1 MTSNSLVASMVIA
14 ALLIAAVILAV
25 GRMQGD
31 EPATR
36 AADDASAPSSA
47 GPWLNEIDSALKNSA
62 TAEET
67 FAVTAG
73 TYTSN
78 VADLVDQGLRL
89 PGTVT
94 IRVAR
99 ATATGYCMEATHALA
114 AGQVFHYSSDV
125 GRPTEGAC

>member
-1 MTSNSLVASMVIA
+1 MTSNRLVASMVIG
-14 ALLIAAVILAV
+14 ALLIAAIILAV
-25 GRMQGD
+25 GRKQGD

-36 AADDASAPSSA
+36 GAEDASAPSGA
-47 GPWLNEIDSALKNSA
+47 GPWLNEVDSALKNSA
-62 TAEET
+62 TAEES
-67 FAVTAG
+67 FAATTG

-78 VADLVDQGLRL
+78 VSDLVDQGLRL

-94 IRVAR
+94 VRVAR

>member
-1 MTSNSLVASMVIA
+1 MTSNSLVASMVIGA
-14 ALLIAAVILAV
+14 VLIAAVILAV

-36 AADDASAPSSA
+36 AADNSSAPSSA
-47 GPWLNEIDSALKNSA
+47 GPWLNEVDSALKNSA
-62 TAEET
+62 MAEET

-78 VADLVDQGLRL
+78 VSDLVGQGLRL

-94 IRVAR
+94 VRVAR